1 MARPRLHL
9 DNPLICYGCRPPA
22 PEGGEIVAAKTN
34 VTYTVKVSSSEN
46 VYDEKQL
53 LRSVYES
60 LYSIMCDTDAKSPE
74 PIPEEPLK
82 GDSQT

>member
-1 MARPRLHL
+1 M
-9 DNPLICYGCRPPA
+9 
-22 PEGGEIVAAKTN
+22 AAKSKI
-34 VTYTVKVSSSEN
+34 TYTVKVSASEN

-60 LYSIMCDTDAKSPE
+60 LYSIMCDIDAASPE